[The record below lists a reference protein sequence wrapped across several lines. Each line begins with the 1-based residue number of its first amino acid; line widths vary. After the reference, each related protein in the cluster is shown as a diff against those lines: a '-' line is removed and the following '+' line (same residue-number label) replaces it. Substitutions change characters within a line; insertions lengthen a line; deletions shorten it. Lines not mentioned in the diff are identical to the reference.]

1 MEKAQILVVED
12 ETIVAM
18 DLQNRLRGLG
28 HSVPGFWVS
37 GEEAIAMAEE
47 LKPDLI
53 LMDIKLGGGMDGIEA
68 AYQIRHRFE
77 VPVIYLTANS
87 DETTVQRAKFTE
99 PYGYLLKPFAER
111 ELETAIEIALYR
123 HRTEQKLRRSDAM
136 KKAILES
143 ALDCIITIDH
153 EGRIVDFNPAA
164 ERVFGYARDS
174 AIGELMADL
183 IIPPSLRTRHWQ
195 AMSNH
200 LLTGESTVLN
210 RRLEMNAMRADGTEF
225 PVELAISRM
234 EVDGRPLFA
243 GYLRDITE
251 RKRSEQEM
259 AKLVGG
265 LQDAL
270 ANVKTL
276 TGMLPICARCK
287 KIRDDHG
294 YWNQV
299 EQYIMNRSDATFTHG
314 CCPDCIKYILDD
326 SLADD

>member
-12 ETIVAM
+12 EAIVAL

-37 GEEAIAMAEE
+37 GEEAVAKAFE

-53 LMDIKLGGGMDGIEA
+53 LMDIKLGSGMDGVEA
-68 AYQIRHRFE
+68 AEKIRLLFE

-99 PYGYLLKPFAER
+99 PFGYLLKPFAER
-111 ELETAIEIALYR
+111 ELEAAIEMALYR
-123 HRTEQKLRRSDAM
+123 HRTEQKLRRSEAL

-164 ERVFGYARDS
+164 EKIFGYSRDE

-183 IIPPSLRTRHWQ
+183 IIPPSMRQRHWQ
-195 AMSNH
+195 GMANH
-200 LLTGESTVLN
+200 LITGTSTILN
-210 RRLEMNAMRADGTEF
+210 RRLEMTAVRSDGSEF

-234 EVDGRPLFA
+234 EVDGKPLFA

-251 RKRSEQEM
+251 RKRAEREM
-259 AKLVGG
+259 EKLVGG

-270 ANVKTL
+270 ASVRTL
-276 TGMLPICARCK
+276 TGMLPICAKCK
-287 KIRDDHG
+287 KIRDDQG

-314 CCPDCIKYILDD
+314 CCPECVKFILDGTLGD
-326 SLADD
+326 E